1 YTDYSALILHHGFS
15 GTHAS
20 AITLLP
26 YSDRPAAAVV
36 GTALRTRPARECRAD
51 RRPDSPAGIGGMV
64 DRRAHRAPV
73 AHRPAFPWRARPR
86 LQPRQAPA
94 TVRADG
100 DSLGGP
106 GPGLGMGGRT
116 DRGAG
121 HRALANAALPRRA
134 RPGLGGLLPRRPVD
148 SGTTRRGGR
157 CQPQQS

>member
-1 YTDYSALILHHGFS
+1 HAVGPLSLHPVISGLHPFVFS
-15 GTHAS
+15 HQ
-20 AITLLP
+20 P
-26 YSDRPAAAVV
+26 YWDRPAAAVV

-106 GPGLGMGGRT
+106 GPG
-116 DRGAG
+116 
-121 HRALANAALPRRA
+121 
-134 RPGLGGLLPRRPVD
+134 
-148 SGTTRRGGR
+148 
-157 CQPQQS
+157 